1 MSPVI
6 RFVLFSVARSGTSY
20 FMHRLGLHDQ
30 VLGHT
35 GIFKKVD
42 YADCLHGAFR
52 ACHAIEDR
60 DEDRLGFAYRV
71 LGFSDGRRAVG
82 FKMWYGQAPETCQAL
97 LADPGLHKIILERPN
112 RLAHYS
118 SQQLAREHG
127 RNHEARRAAD
137 ETGQPMPDKGGLRF
151 DAEAFRRHC
160 RSVDMAYKRYR
171 EGSTGA
177 VLELRF
183 PQITQGGLEEAQDFL
198 TLDRAELGVATRR
211 INPPEILSR
220 FAEADHAV
228 ILSVLDEMGHP
239 DWVTEEALQQEI
251 RL

>member
-30 VLGHT
+30 VLAHT

-42 YADCLHGAFR
+42 YADCLHEAFR
-52 ACHAIEDR
+52 ARHAIEDR
-60 DEDRLGFAYRV
+60 DDDRLGFAHRV

-82 FKMWYGQAPETCQAL
+82 FKMWYGQSPDTCKAL
-97 LADPGLHKIILERPN
+97 MADPGLHKIILERPN
-112 RLAHYS
+112 RLAQYS
-118 SQQLAREHG
+118 SRLFALEQG
-127 RNHEARRAAD
+127 RNHDARRAAA
-137 ETGQPMPDKGGLRF
+137 EAGQPMPPPARLRF
-151 DAEAFRRHC
+151 DEAAFRQHC
-160 RSVDMAYKRYR
+160 RSVDMAYTRYR
-171 EGSTGA
+171 KGCVGP

-183 PQITQGGLEEAQDFL
+183 PQITQGGLEEVQDFL

-239 DWVTEEALQQEI
+239 DWVTE
-251 RL
+251 